1 MNDGTLST
9 LLAQYQAGLEA
20 EMVILHKL
28 QTASGL
34 QREAAT
40 AHDIGAL
47 NRASDERDALMASL
61 VNIENQIRE
70 VRKSLTARRKEAR
83 LLPGYR
89 DAVELHSRALTMVS
103 QILKTDEESSEAL
116 ALAELARRDAARA
129 VEQGETTLSAY
140 RRVMSAP
147 AGATLVDR
155 RG

>member
-1 MNDGTLST
+1 MNTGSLST

-28 QTASGL
+28 QATSGL

-40 AHDIGAL
+40 AHYIAAL
-47 NRASDERDALMASL
+47 NRASDERDTLMASL
-61 VNIENQIRE
+61 VNIEDQIRE
-70 VRKSLTARRKEAR
+70 VRKTLTARRKEAR
-83 LLPGYR
+83 PLPGYR
-89 DAVELHSRALTMVS
+89 DAVELQSRALTLVS

-116 ALAELARRDAARA
+116 AQAELARRDAARA

>member
-1 MNDGTLST
+1 MQDGSLST

-28 QTASGL
+28 QQTSGR

-40 AHDIGAL
+40 AHDVDAL
-47 NRASDERDALMASL
+47 NRASDERDVLMASL

-70 VRKSLTARRKEAR
+70 VRHTLTMRRKEAR
-83 LLPGYR
+83 ALAGYR
-89 DAVELHSRALTMVS
+89 DAVELQNRALALVS
-103 QILKTDEESSEAL
+103 EILKTDGESTEAL
-116 ALAELARRDAARA
+116 AKAELARRDAARA